1 MRALLFILLALSAL
15 RPAFAAEQEGAA
27 PEPAPI
33 YVAVSPLS
41 VPIVRGAR
49 LRGRFDLQLVLGV
62 ENKEQEQQV
71 TRLLPR
77 LEAAY
82 LANLTDLTQYYVTP
96 GKAIDVAL
104 IAQIL
109 QKTTDRIL
117 GAEVAQVLIQEAT
130 IRR

>member
-1 MRALLFILLALSAL
+1 MRAVLLILIALFAL
-15 RPAFAAEQEGAA
+15 RPAHATEQEGAA
-27 PEPAPI
+27 REPAPI

-49 LRGRFDLQLVLGV
+49 LQGRFDLQLVLGV
-62 ENKEQEQQV
+62 ENAEQEQQV
-71 TRLLPR
+71 TRLMPR

-96 GKAIDVAL
+96 GKAVDVAL
-104 IAQIL
+104 IAEIL
-109 QKTTDRIL
+109 QTTTDRIL
-117 GAEVAQVLIQEAT
+117 GARTAQVLIQEAT

>member
-1 MRALLFILLALSAL
+1 MRAVLFILLALSAL

-33 YVAVSPLS
+33 YVTVSPLS

>member
-1 MRALLFILLALSAL
+1 MRAVLPILMVLFAL
-15 RPAFAAEQEGAA
+15 RSAVAAEQEGAA

-62 ENKEQEQQV
+62 ENKKQEQEV
-71 TRLLPR
+71 THLLPR

-104 IAQIL
+104 IAEIL
-109 QKTTDRIL
+109 QTTTDRIL
-117 GAEVAQVLIQEAT
+117 GAGTARVLIQEAT